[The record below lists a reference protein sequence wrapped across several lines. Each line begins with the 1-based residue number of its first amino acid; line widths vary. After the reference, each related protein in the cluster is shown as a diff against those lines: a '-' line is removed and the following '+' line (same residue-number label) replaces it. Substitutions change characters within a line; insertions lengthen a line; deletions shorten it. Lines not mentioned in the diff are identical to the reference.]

1 MKIVKKSW
9 IAILAL
15 ATAIVAACTATKRM
29 AHSKDEM
36 PPADDTNK
44 PDADNNLTE
53 VGYSI
58 DTTRAKKQKELE
70 NLRIMIREREM
81 SCVYGSPE
89 VIREYS
95 AETWTMR
102 HQADSL
108 QNEIM
113 KDLESQRSILE
124 ERLRI
129 INETIDGRSGAKV
142 YGSPETINKYKDK
155 NRELYERRDSV
166 EKAIFRIDTEINSLN
181 NKDSNTRY

>member
-15 ATAIVAACTATKRM
+15 ATAIVAACTVTKRM
-29 AHSKDEM
+29 AQSKDEM

-44 PDADNNLTE
+44 PDDDNNLSE
-53 VGYSI
+53 VGDSI
-58 DTTRAKKQKELE
+58 KTTRAERQKELE

-95 AETWTMR
+95 AETRTMR

-113 KDLESQRSILE
+113 KDLEGQRSSLE

-142 YGSPETINKYKDK
+142 YGSPEIINKYKDENK
-155 NRELYERRDSV
+155 ALYERRDSV
-166 EKAIFRIDTEINSLN
+166 EKAILMIDAEINSLN
-181 NKDSNTRY
+181 NKDTNKRY